1 MAKVSGNKHTAV
13 VKRTSQGGQVKT
25 STMNKAQ
32 KRSFKQ
38 YRGQGK

>member
-1 MAKVSGNKHTAV
+1 MAKVSGNKHTPV

-25 STMNKAQ
+25 STMNKDQ
-32 KRSFKQ
+32 KRSHKQ